1 MPRPIDADSLLDK
14 VLRHYTEQ
22 EKKGNLSFVACEI
35 KQFFADMVNEA
46 PTIEPPRWIHVS
58 EQLPEPD
65 VYVLVIAY
73 GKPAKNV
80 TLRGAVE
87 LAEYDPEGW
96 ILEMWPEWTDANV
109 THWTPLPEAPKE
121 D

>member
-1 MPRPIDADSLLDK
+1 MTNPCEDCRRNCTEPCWKVDHGLL
-14 VLRHYTEQ
+14 VE
-22 EKKGNLSFVACEI
+22 
-35 KQFFADMVNEA
+35 
-46 PTIEPPRWIHVS
+46 PTRWIHVS

-109 THWTPLPEAPKE
+109 THWMPLPEAPKE